1 MPVQMTENEEKVW
14 KYLVQRKNPVT
25 QKQLSKYF
33 LRSGSYISKI
43 VRKFVAEGI
52 LDEIKIGTQKLYKI
66 KD

>member
-43 VRKFVAEGI
+43 VNKFVAEGI

-66 KD
+66 KE